1 MPDKIFLDTN
11 ILVYLTSQ
19 ESPFHLRVLE
29 KVKELI
35 DKYEIWISRQVLRE
49 YAVVMTN
56 SSLLQ
61 KPLSSVEVEKDM
73 EKWANIFRVADEI
86 EETTINL
93 RELIVLYDIKGKN
106 IHDANIIA
114 TMKTYNI
121 ESLFTLDSKDF
132 KRFREIKLIQIEK

>member
-1 MPDKIFLDTN
+1 MPDKIFFDTN
-11 ILVYLTSQ
+11 ILVYLSSQ

-121 ESLFTLDSKDF
+121 EILFTLDSKDF

>member
-1 MPDKIFLDTN
+1 MPDKIFFDTN
-11 ILVYLTSQ
+11 ILVYLSSQ

-29 KVKELI
+29 KVKELF

-61 KPLSSVEVEKDM
+61 KPLSSDEVEKDL
-73 EKWANIFRVADEI
+73 EKWGSIFRVADEI

-93 RELIVLYDIKGKN
+93 RKLIVLFDVKGKN

-121 ESLFTLDSKDF
+121 ERLFTLNLKDF
-132 KRFREIKLIQIEK
+132 KRFNEIRLIQIE

>member
-1 MPDKIFLDTN
+1 MPDKIFFDTN
-11 ILVYLTSQ
+11 ILVYLSNQ
-19 ESPFHLRVLE
+19 ESSFHLRVLE

-61 KPLSSVEVEKDM
+61 KPLTSEEVEKDM

-121 ESLFTLDSKDF
+121 ESLFTLNLKDF
-132 KRFREIKLIQIEK
+132 KRFKEIKLTQIEK

>member
-1 MPDKIFLDTN
+1 MPDKIFFDTN
-11 ILVYLTSQ
+11 ILVYLSSQ

-29 KVKELI
+29 KVKELF

-61 KPLSSVEVEKDM
+61 KPLSSDEVEKDM
-73 EKWANIFRVADEI
+73 EKWGSIFRVADGI
-86 EETTINL
+86 EETTKNL
-93 RELIVLYDIKGKN
+93 RELIVLFDVKGKN

-121 ESLFTLDSKDF
+121 ERLFTLNLKDF
-132 KRFREIKLIQIEK
+132 KRFNEIKLIQIE

>member
-1 MPDKIFLDTN
+1 MPDKIFFDTN
-11 ILVYLTSQ
+11 ILVYLSSQ

-29 KVKELI
+29 KVKELF

-61 KPLSSVEVEKDM
+61 KPLSSDEVEKDM
-73 EKWANIFRVADEI
+73 EKWGSIFRVADEI
-86 EETTINL
+86 EETTKYL
-93 RELIVLYDIKGKN
+93 RELIVLFDVKGKN

-121 ESLFTLDSKDF
+121 ERLFTLNLKDF
-132 KRFREIKLIQIEK
+132 KRFNEIKLIQIE

>member
-1 MPDKIFLDTN
+1 MPDKIFFDTN
-11 ILVYLTSQ
+11 ILVYLSSQ

-29 KVKELI
+29 KVKELF

-61 KPLSSVEVEKDM
+61 KPLSSDEVEKDM
-73 EKWANIFRVADEI
+73 EKWGSIFRVADEI
-86 EETTINL
+86 EETTKNL
-93 RELIVLYDIKGKN
+93 RELIVLFDVKGKN

-121 ESLFTLDSKDF
+121 ERLFTLNLKDF
-132 KRFREIKLIQIEK
+132 KRFNEIKLIQIE